1 MTSAGNLTGVGST
14 FRNNSGD
21 GLRLAAPSGSLRAT
35 VERSVFDGNGN
46 GVDILGSTPTVWILD
61 SLVRGHTGVGV
72 SATLNTLT
80 FGNVY
85 IVRCAI
91 TDNGIGMSAQAVAS
105 GAGVILFVSNSSILG
120 NATGWSSSGPPGS
133 GYGYIFSL
141 GNNSIAF
148 NLDGTT
154 FDDTTTTH

>member
-1 MTSAGNLTGVGST
+1 MTSAGNLTVVGST